1 MAHTIT
7 RQAALIK
14 LNGEVLVLKLSPQAW
29 QQVLAIAAK
38 EGGGTL
44 SVAPAPNQT
53 VLDALNISIP
63 RH

>member
-1 MAHTIT
+1 MTHTIT
-7 RQAALIK
+7 RQAALIE

-38 EGGGTL
+38 EGGGSL
-44 SVAPAPNQT
+44 SVAPTPNQT
-53 VLDALNISIP
+53 VLDALDIPTP